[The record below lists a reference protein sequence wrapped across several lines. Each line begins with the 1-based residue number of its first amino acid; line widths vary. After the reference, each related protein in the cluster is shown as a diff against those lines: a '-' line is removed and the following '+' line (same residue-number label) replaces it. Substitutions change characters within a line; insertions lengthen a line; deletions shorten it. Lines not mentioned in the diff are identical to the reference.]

1 LAGALRPAV
10 LLILVAS
17 ILFLVDGYFDGV
29 YPGGP
34 HGSLE
39 SYSGL
44 GWTSYLFAFANAIV
58 AIAIARG
65 SERMLALRIGLAAFF
80 IFERPVSAIALG
92 VKPLESI
99 AVHVL
104 TALVE
109 AIILASTMRVWR
121 LGHSFTETDMSLLAL
136 PATPATAMAGVSGG
150 EAFVESVQAIP
161 APRRRGPSFKLPSF
175 RRGKASATAPAVA
188 LEQPAVGVEAA
199 VVETASKVREPMAI
213 RVRTISRGMAW
224 VLGLLSLVLAG
235 ALVADGA
242 AAGIV
247 PGVTVDL
254 ASPEWLVYVF
264 ALVLLVVASRAIHGG
279 RFAIRLLLV
288 VALIYF
294 LERAFTPF
302 ALRIADPVSL
312 GLHMLGALVALALAL
327 ASAAAL
333 RAGSGTLKIKSPA

>member
-1 LAGALRPAV
+1 MAGALRPAV
-10 LLILVAS
+10 LFILLAS
-17 ILFLVDGYFDGV
+17 VLFLVDGYLDGV

-34 HGSLE
+34 HGSLDA
-39 SYSGL
+39 YSGL
-44 GWTSYLFAFANAIV
+44 GWTSYLFAIANAIV

-92 VKPLESI
+92 VKPIESI

-121 LGHSFTETDMSLLAL
+121 LGHSFSDADMSLFSL
-136 PATPATAMAGVSGG
+136 PATPAAAMAGASPGSPYSPAV
-150 EAFVESVQAIP
+150 EALP
-161 APRRRGPSFKLPSF
+161 APRRRGPSFKLPRF
-175 RRGKASATAPAVA
+175 GRGGAPFVQAAPAEVA
-188 LEQPAVGVEAA
+188 PQ
-199 VVETASKVREPMAI
+199 VREPMAT
-213 RVRTISRGMAW
+213 RVRTISRGMTWA
-224 VLGLLSLVLAG
+224 LGLLSLILA
-235 ALVADGA
+235 AVLVADGA

-264 ALVLLVVASRAIHGG
+264 ALVLLVVASRAMSGG
-279 RFAIRLLLV
+279 RSAIRLLMV

-294 LERAFTPF
+294 LERAFTPL
-302 ALRIADPVSL
+302 ALGTSDPISL
-312 GLHMLGALVALALAL
+312 GLHLIGAVVALALAL

-333 RAGSGTLKIKSPA
+333 RATSRTLKVKSPA

>member
-1 LAGALRPAV
+1 VAGALRPAV
-10 LLILVAS
+10 LLICLAS
-17 ILFLVDGYFDGV
+17 VLFLLAGYLDGV

-34 HGSLE
+34 HGSFDA
-39 SYSGL
+39 YSGL

-92 VKPLESI
+92 VKPIESI

-109 AIILASTMRVWR
+109 AVILASTMRVWR
-121 LGHSFTETDMSLLAL
+121 LGHSFSDTDMSLLSL
-136 PATPATAMAGVSGG
+136 PATPATAMAG
-150 EAFVESVQAIP
+150 
-161 APRRRGPSFKLPSF
+161 
-175 RRGKASATAPAVA
+175 APAVSPEA
-188 LEQPAVGVEAA
+188 AAERPAGAVDQPAEA
-199 VVETASKVREPMAI
+199 ASKVREPMAI

-224 VLGLLSLVLAG
+224 ALGLLSLVLAG

-254 ASPEWLVYVF
+254 VSPAWLVYVF
-264 ALVLLVVASRAIHGG
+264 ALVLLVVASRAVHGG
-279 RFAIRLLLV
+279 RFAIRLLMV

-294 LERAFTPF
+294 MERAFTPF
-302 ALRIADPVSL
+302 ALGIADPISL
-312 GLHMLGALVALALAL
+312 GLHLMGALVALALAL
-327 ASAAAL
+327 ASAAAV
-333 RAGSGTLKIKSPA
+333 RATSRTLKVKSPA

>member
-1 LAGALRPAV
+1 MAGALRPAV
-10 LLILVAS
+10 VLILLAS
-17 ILFLVDGYFDGV
+17 VLFVVDGYLDGV

-34 HGSLE
+34 HGSIDA
-39 SYSGL
+39 YSGL
-44 GWTSYLFAFANAIV
+44 GWTSYLFAIANAIV

-92 VKPLESI
+92 VKPIESI

-121 LGHSFTETDMSLLAL
+121 LGHSFSDTDMSLLAL
-136 PATPATAMAGVSGG
+136 PATPATAMAGASTGT
-150 EAFVESVQAIP
+150 AFVESVEAIP
-161 APRRRGPSFKLPSF
+161 APRRRGPSLKLPRF
-175 RRGKASATAPAVA
+175 GRGRPAA
-188 LEQPAVGVEAA
+188 AADVGAAEAA
-199 VVETASKVREPMAI
+199 VAVAPPVVEPLPKVREPMAT
-213 RVRTISRGMAW
+213 RVRTISRQMAW
-224 VLGLLSLVLAG
+224 MLGLLSLVLAG
-235 ALVADGA
+235 VLVADGV
-242 AAGIV
+242 AAGII

-254 ASPEWLVYVF
+254 ASPRWLVYVF
-264 ALVLLVVASRAIHGG
+264 ALVLLVVASRAVHGG
-279 RFAIRLLLV
+279 RFAIRLLTV

-302 ALRIADPVSL
+302 AQRIADPISL
-312 GLHMLGALVALALAL
+312 ALHLVGALVALALAL

-333 RAGSGTLKIKSPA
+333 RATSRKLKTESPA